1 MVKYINPQDIWDYL
15 GKDAFTKVRSETVG
29 TGNDTLTA
37 FSVPNDN
44 LISTSVTT
52 YTDSTAVSS
61 GVTIDYDDGE
71 VTFDSAPT
79 SGVVVSIDYNYADMQ
94 DSAVKSLIDQAEE
107 ELETMTGRTFESSSA
122 TEYLDVRFR
131 QDEFFLKNYPVL
143 GITSIARNTAGTEAD
158 TPAWETLSQGLGSDY
173 LVESSSGQVSF
184 IDNKP
189 YDGKR
194 RIEAVYDY
202 GFSTPPDLAKE
213 LDILLCVKR
222 MVNSAV
228 YKSISEGNNSLSG
241 IDIERVDSRIKEIN
255 LLLRKQNL
263 EVV

>member
-15 GKDAFTKVRSETVG
+15 GKNAFTKVRSEAVG
-29 TGNDTLTA
+29 TGNDTLSA

-44 LISTSVTT
+44 LISTSVAV
-52 YTDSTAVSS
+52 YTDSTQVTS
-61 GVTIDYDDGE
+61 GVSVDYDDGE
-71 VTFDSAPT
+71 LTFDSAPT
-79 SGVVVSIDYNYADMQ
+79 SGVVVSIDYNYSDMQ
-94 DSAVKSLIDQAEE
+94 DSAVKDLINQSEE

-122 TEYLDVRFR
+122 TEYLDVRFL

-143 GITSIARNTAGTEAD
+143 GITSIARNTAAETD
-158 TPAWETLSQGLGSDY
+158 TPVWETLSQGLGSDY
-173 LVESSSGQVSF
+173 LVESSSSQISF

-189 YDGKR
+189 ENGKR
-194 RIEAVYDY
+194 KIKAVYNY
-202 GFSTPPDLAKE
+202 GFATPPNLAKE

-228 YKSISEGNNSLSG
+228 FKSVSEGNNSLG
-241 IDIERVDSRIKEIN
+241 AIDIERMDSRIKEIN